1 MAIKALRL
9 RLQIKEARAALE
21 AAQAAAKAR
30 EERENALAE
39 AIEQAETAED
49 RAAVEAEFQALES
62 DDTQGENLETLA
74 QRLAALEEELR
85 QEEALQNAAPVPIN
99 NTPAEPE
106 ERSKN
111 MPETVRAATRR
122 NLFAAMPIEQ
132 RQAIFADE
140 KVKEFLTDTRA
151 AMNARRAINNV
162 GLTIPEVL
170 LGVLRENILRYSKLY
185 DHVNVRNVRG
195 EARQIITG
203 AVQEAVWTE
212 CCAYLNEMTMAF
224 YGVDVDCYKV
234 GSYIAVCNA
243 NLEDSDI
250 DLASEILIAMAQ
262 GIGLA
267 LDKAIL
273 YGTGTKMPLGIV
285 TRLAQTTQPA
295 DYPQTARPWVDLH
308 TSNIKTIAN
317 NVTGVAL
324 FAAIALNAAASKGK
338 YSRGERVW
346 IMNETTYSTLSANA
360 MSVASD
366 GRIVVGI
373 GDRMPG
379 IGGIIEVL
387 DFIPDN
393 VIIGGFMDLYLL
405 AERAGNRF
413 ATSEHV
419 RFLQDQTVFKATARY
434 DGVPEIAEGFVAIGI
449 NGVTP
454 TAEMTFAPDEAN
466 VVQGIR
472 LATDTATVAVGGRV
486 KLAAILDP
494 AGVSGT
500 VTWASATPAKATVDT
515 DGTVTG
521 VAAGSSIITAT
532 CNGLTA
538 SCTVTVTA

>member
-30 EERENALAE
+30 EERESALAE

-62 DDTQGENLETLA
+62 DDTQGEDVETLA

-85 QEEALQNAAPVPIN
+85 QEEALQNAAPAPIN

-106 ERSKN
+106 ERSN
-111 MPETVRAATRR
+111 IMPETVRAATRR

-132 RQAIFADE
+132 RQAIFSDE
-140 KVKEFLTDTRA
+140 KVKEYLADTRA
-151 AMNARRAINNV
+151 AMSAKRAINNV
-162 GLTIPEVL
+162 GLTVPEVL

-212 CCAYLNEMTMAF
+212 CCANLNEMTMTF
-224 YGVDVDCYKV
+224 YGEEVDCYKV
-234 GSYIAVCNA
+234 GSYITVCNA

-285 TRLAQTTQPA
+285 TRLAQTAQPA

-308 TSNIKTIAN
+308 TANIKTIAS

-324 FAAIALNAAASKGK
+324 FAAIALNAAASKGR

-346 IMNETTYSTLSANA
+346 VMNEATYSALSANA

-387 DFIPDN
+387 DFVPDN

-434 DGVPEIAEGFVAIGI
+434 DGVPEIAEAFVAIGI

-454 TAEMTFAPDEAN
+454 TAAMTFAPDEAN

-472 LATDTATVAVGGRV
+472 LATDAVTVTVGGQV

-521 VAAGSSIITAT
+521 VAAGSSIVTAT

>member
-1 MAIKALRL
+1 
-9 RLQIKEARAALE
+9 
-21 AAQAAAKAR
+21 
-30 EERENALAE
+30 
-39 AIEQAETAED
+39 
-49 RAAVEAEFQALES
+49 
-62 DDTQGENLETLA
+62 
-74 QRLAALEEELR
+74 
-85 QEEALQNAAPVPIN
+85 
-99 NTPAEPE
+99 
-106 ERSKN
+106 